1 MKKANELR
9 NTSNVTSEPRQVSLS
24 HHQRHCTVCRHAERD
39 AIEQDF
45 LDWRDPYDIAE
56 NYGLADRSSI
66 YRHAHATGL
75 FPLRRRNMRAALEN
89 LIERNDQVEVGAT
102 AIIRAVRACTRIND
116 DGQWVEPP
124 NRVVVT
130 RTTAPEDAIAASSL
144 PPADGDSTRGYP
156 AGPDRDAF
164 RQRYLPAT
172 EPHSKTESKH

>member
-9 NTSNVTSEPRQVSLS
+9 NTSEVTTEPRQVSLS
-24 HHQRHCTVCRHAERD
+24 HHERHCKVCRHAERD
-39 AIEQDF
+39 AIEQEF

-56 NYGLADRSSI
+56 EFGLADRSSI

-130 RTTAPEDAIAASSL
+130 RTIATEDAVAASNL
-144 PPADGDSTRGYP
+144 PPADGDALKDYP
-156 AGPDRDAF
+156 PRPDREAF
-164 RQRYLPAT
+164 LKRYLPAT
-172 EPHSKTESKH
+172 GPHSKSESKH